1 MRGEQEANDED
12 ERKLGYEGSEWVP
25 DGCEERRLVKRSGRW
40 KEGEID
46 WVEVGG
52 EVVSVIEAGEVVKE
66 GMLQEGLTPSVKN
79 GCNELRRFLA
89 TVSLTHTLTIEF
101 R

>member
-25 DGCEERRLVKRSGRW
+25 DGCEGRRLVKRSGRW
-40 KEGEID
+40 KKGEID

-89 TVSLTHTLTIEF
+89 TGSLTHTLTIEF